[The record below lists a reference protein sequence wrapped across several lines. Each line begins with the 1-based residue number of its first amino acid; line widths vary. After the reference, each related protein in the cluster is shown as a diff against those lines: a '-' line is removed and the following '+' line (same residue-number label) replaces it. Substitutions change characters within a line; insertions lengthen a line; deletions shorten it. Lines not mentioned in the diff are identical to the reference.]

1 MLGIKVV
8 IWREKSGRKGGGWGR
23 RGGKEEGG
31 ECVAKECWEA
41 ITGNLAGNLLGF

>member
-1 MLGIKVV
+1 MLGIKEV
-8 IWREKSGRKGGGWGR
+8 IWREKSGRKGGAGE
-23 RGGKEEGG
+23 GGKEEGG